1 MNLCFLNCDEISI
14 AGPRISCQPL
24 TDRSSFSMF
33 ILKVLFQKSIQCS
46 LEILPLMQL
55 KMN

>member
-1 MNLCFLNCDEISI
+1 MHEFVCWPKDFVS
-14 AGPRISCQPL
+14 AVKL

-33 ILKVLFQKSIQCS
+33 ILKVLFQKSIRCS